1 MLGSTMKSSRADP
14 SVDSVTILLD
24 MAVSEVTAIGL
35 IGQTPMAAA
44 AAMEGITTLQLPT
57 LLPL

>member
-1 MLGSTMKSSRADP
+1 MKSSRADP